1 MSDNPNHNTMTTD
14 MQDLFNNLE
23 SACGSAHG
31 MKRTGEMSEEQYQQ
45 INNTIAGWEN
55 MLREI
60 HASQLPPTVELTDI
74 RGNTIH
80 VEPLSAKHRENFAV
94 EYRNSP
100 LPFATG
106 YDCIV
111 VPHGSADRFAYM
123 TGLSEYDEKPTQ
135 YIDPLTDIVF
145 AVWCM
150 DDHERE
156 DEDGRIQHILDWIND
171 GPEESA

>member
-1 MSDNPNHNTMTTD
+1 MSMSEEMTAT
-14 MQDLFNNLE
+14 FTNLE
-23 SACGSAHG
+23 AACCSAHD
-31 MKRTGEMSEEQYQQ
+31 MKQTGEMSEEQYQQ

-60 HASQLPPTVELTDI
+60 RDCQLPQIVELTDI
-74 RGNTIH
+74 RQNIIH

-106 YDCIV
+106 YDTIA
-111 VPHGSADRFAYM
+111 VPFGSSDRFAYM

-135 YIDPLTDIVF
+135 YHDQATDMLY
-145 AVWCM
+145 AVWCK